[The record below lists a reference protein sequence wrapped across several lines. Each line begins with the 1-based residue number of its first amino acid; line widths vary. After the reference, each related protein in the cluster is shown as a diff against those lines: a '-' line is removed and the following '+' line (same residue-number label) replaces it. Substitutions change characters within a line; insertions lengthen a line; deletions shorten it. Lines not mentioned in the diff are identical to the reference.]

1 MFYAW
6 LEAQRA
12 LMRSVDAWA
21 ALARCAAG
29 VPAMPDPLLAP
40 LVAPG
45 CDWVYR
51 LYKAA
56 PEPPP
61 FGIDAVEIDGRRV
74 PVAEEVVDTVPF
86 CTLRRFR
93 RLLDDESRAAAL
105 PAVLLCTPLAGHHAV
120 MLRETAETLLTD
132 ADVYVTDW
140 ADARTVPLS
149 AGRFGLDDY
158 VLTLARFMQR
168 LVADGLHVVAVC
180 QATAPSVAAAARVVE
195 DGGMPPRSLTLMG
208 GPIDT
213 RLNPTVVDR
222 LAATHSLAWFRSAV
236 IDTVPAGHAGAGR
249 RVYPGYIQHAA
260 IVAAHPHRQF
270 ALESRYWTC
279 RLAGRPDATA
289 ASLRA
294 LNEYAAVL
302 DMSEDYFLET
312 LEVVFQQQRLARG
325 TWVVDGRLIRPQ
337 LLANT
342 ALCTVEGDRDDIT
355 GAGQTH
361 AAHDVCT
368 AVPAAWRARLTVE
381 DCDHYDLFTG
391 PRWHERI
398 HPALVRFWRE
408 IAACS
413 TAPVATAS
421 VPTSRR
427 PRPHPD
433 AHASNT

>member
-1 MFYAW
+1 
-6 LEAQRA
+6 
-12 LMRSVDAWA
+12 
-21 ALARCAAG
+21 
-29 VPAMPDPLLAP
+29 
-40 LVAPG
+40 
-45 CDWVYR
+45 
-51 LYKAA
+51 
-56 PEPPP
+56 
-61 FGIDAVEIDGRRV
+61 
-74 PVAEEVVDTVPF
+74 
-86 CTLRRFR
+86 
-93 RLLDDESRAAAL
+93 
-105 PAVLLCTPLAGHHAV
+105 

-140 ADARTVPLS
+140 ADARTVPHA
-149 AGRFGLDDY
+149 AGRFGLEDY
-158 VLTLARFMQR
+158 VLALARFMQR
-168 LVADGLHVVAVC
+168 LTGNGLHVVAVC

-195 DGGMPPRSLTLMG
+195 DGGVPPRSLTLMG

-222 LAATHSLAWFRSAV
+222 LAATHSIDWFRSAV
-236 IDTVPAGHAGAGR
+236 IDTVPPGYAGAGR

-270 ALESRYWTC
+270 ALESRYWAC
-279 RLAGRPDATA
+279 RLAGEPGPTA

-302 DMSEDYFLET
+302 DMTEDYFLET

-325 TWVVDGRLIRPQ
+325 TWTVDGRTIRPQ
-337 LLANT
+337 LLCDT

-368 AVPAAWRARLTVE
+368 AVPAASRLRLTVE

-408 IAACS
+408 IAGRSA
-413 TAPVATAS
+413 APLPVAADP
-421 VPTSRR
+421 VPATKKPPAR
-427 PRPHPD
+427 PG

>member
-12 LMRSVDAWA
+12 LMRSVDAWT

-29 VPAMPDPLLAP
+29 IPITPDPLLPP

-51 LYKAA
+51 LYKPA

-61 FGIDAVEIDGRRV
+61 FGIDAVDIDGRRV
-74 PVAEEVVDTVPF
+74 PIAEEIVDIVPF

-93 RLLDDESRAAAL
+93 RLLGDESRCAAQ

-195 DGGMPPRSLTLMG
+195 DGGVPPRSLTLMG

-270 ALESRYWTC
+270 ALESRYWAS
-279 RLAGRPDATA
+279 RLAGEPEAAA

-325 TWVVDGRLIRPQ
+325 TWVVDGRPIRPQ
-337 LLANT
+337 LLADT

-368 AVPAAWRARLTVE
+368 AVPAAWRMRLTVE

-391 PRWHERI
+391 PRWRERI

-408 IAACS
+408 IATCS
-413 TAPVATAS
+413 TAPRATAS
-421 VPTSRR
+421 VPALK
-427 PRPHPD
+427 RPHPRPD